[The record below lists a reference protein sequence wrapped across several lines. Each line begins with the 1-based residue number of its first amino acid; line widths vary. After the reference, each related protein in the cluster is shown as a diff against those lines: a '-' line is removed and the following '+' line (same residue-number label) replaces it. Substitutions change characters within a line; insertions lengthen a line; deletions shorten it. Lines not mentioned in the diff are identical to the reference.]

1 MFKSYH
7 KFLLSAAL
15 VVAASSSA
23 SAQYDASRV
32 YPFNG
37 KKVIDGGVTYPLKD
51 GKVAAYFVNT
61 KAHKTDFKLGRKA
74 LKCEIDAW
82 DMDVMYD
89 GTGLPEGH
97 GTPDEGSDLYETKC
111 ASCHGD
117 FGSGGGGYP
126 ALAKGNAYELHK
138 TLKYQRLHPDDE
150 GPVRVFGT
158 YWPVATTLWWYIKT
172 GMPHPS
178 PLSLTDNEVYALSAY
193 IVQLNELKVD
203 GEELDDD
210 SELTRDNFLK
220 IDMPNKDGF
229 EPKIRKGPDAVREYF
244 DNPKNFG
251 ANKKRCMKDCFDG
264 KPVVQRINGRGI
276 ADYIPP
282 LSTTRD
288 LPPKK
293 KGESDSEGKKL
304 YEANC
309 AVCHSTDAMGAPKV
323 GDKKAW
329 ETVLKK
335 GLDKV
340 LQNALHGINGM
351 PPKGGTNLPDDK
363 IKEIVEYMISA
374 SK

>member
-7 KFLLSAAL
+7 KLVMAAAL
-15 VVAASSSA
+15 VVTASTAAHA
-23 SAQYDASRV
+23 AYDASRL
-32 YPFNG
+32 YPNG
-37 KKVIDGGVTYPLKD
+37 KKVIDGGVYYPVKN
-51 GKVAAYFVNT
+51 GKIAAYYINE
-61 KAHKTDFKLGRKA
+61 KAHKTSFPLGRQP
-74 LKCEIDAW
+74 LKCEIDEW
-82 DMDVMYD
+82 DIDVMYD

-97 GTPDEGSDLYETKC
+97 GTPEEGSEVYEAKC

-117 FGSGGGGYP
+117 FGSGGSGYP

-138 TLKYQRLHPDDE
+138 TLKFQRLHPDDD

-210 SELTRDNFLK
+210 TALTKENFLK
-220 IDMPNKDGF
+220 IDLPNKNGF
-229 EPKIRKGPDAVREYF
+229 EPEIKKGPDAVREYF

-251 ANKKRCMKDCFDG
+251 ANKKRCMKDCFEG
-264 KPVVQRINGRGI
+264 KPVVARIMGKGI
-276 ADYIPP
+276 SDYIPP

-288 LPPKK
+288 LVKK
-293 KGESDSEGKKL
+293 KEEKSLGEGEEL
-304 YEANC
+304 YKAKC
-309 AVCHSTDAMGAPKV
+309 SVCHSTDAMGAPRV

-329 ETVLKK
+329 EAVLKK
-335 GLDKV
+335 GFDKV
-340 LQNALHGINGM
+340 LNNAIHGINGM
-351 PPKGGTNLPDDK
+351 PPKGGTDLPDDK
-363 IKEIVEYMISA
+363 IKKIVEYMISA